1 MSDQPDFL
9 RHDNEPTV
17 PPAEPEQ
24 LACGQDKGHDP
35 PAGEEATLGP
45 APSDQSPVSNEA
57 TDPLDDATIPPT
69 EQVDS
74 DNETLPAGQTVWQ
87 SGGTIR
93 YFGDYELLSEIARGG
108 MGVVFKARQVNLNR
122 IVALKMILAGQLAGE
137 EEVQRFH
144 AEAEAAANL
153 DHPGIVPIY
162 EVGEVDGQHYFS
174 MGFVDGDSLA
184 DRLTDGPL
192 KPRQAAEVIRKICDA
207 MAYAHENGVIHRDL
221 KPANVLMDVGNQPRV
236 TDFGLAK
243 KVEGG
248 SDLTNTGQVLGT
260 PSYMPPEQAA
270 GNTDEIDAR
279 ADVYSLGGI
288 LYALGTGRPPF
299 QAASPLDTLMQVLEK
314 EPVPPRQLNPAMDE
328 DLQTIC
334 LKCLEK
340 NPESRYATSRELV
353 EELDRY
359 LAGEPIIARPI
370 GRAQRAWRWCKR
382 KPAVAGLLAVA
393 SLLIT
398 VLSIG
403 GPMVAF
409 QQAEFAAEQVRLKT
423 DAVAARDV
431 ANQRTKEAEQAR
443 AKVVKEQ
450 ERIEGLLYS
459 TRISLAY
466 REWSD
471 GNPNRAQ
478 QLLNDCPT
486 ERRNWEWHYIDGLL
500 RAEEL
505 ALFAHKVPGDV
516 QFLSDGESLLTRGL
530 TDNQLKRWDVSTGLE
545 TQSHKIN
552 NLRQFDVAGDDRHA
566 LVVAGN
572 SVSYVNIESG
582 ESESYGNFGVRA
594 TNGLLF
600 DQGRR
605 IAAAFA
611 DGTVTLYQ
619 RGETKELY
627 RVPKKLKSDLP
638 LCFSPD
644 GRVAAGTD
652 GTTAY
657 VWDVRTG
664 DVKFEIKGHIKL
676 VSWLAFS
683 PDGSLLASVG
693 GGGKL
698 MVTSVESGQRRHFIQ
713 AHSSSIEDVV
723 FSDDGRRIA
732 TASLDRTCRIFDL
745 LSGSS
750 LLTIRGHAG
759 SLLAVDFDPAGKRVA
774 TASIDGS
781 VRIWNI
787 DGQLAMSDEVA
798 ETLRKEKDC
807 SSGAPN

>member
-1 MSDQPDFL
+1 MSDRPDSL
-9 RHDNEPTV
+9 RADDDPTL
-17 PPAEPEQ
+17 PPVEPEQ
-24 LACGQDKGHDP
+24 LAHRHDEGHDSVSNGDDP
-35 PAGEEATLGP
+35 TLGP
-45 APSDQSPVSNEA
+45 APSGNRPVSNQD
-57 TDPLDDATIPPT
+57 TDQLDDVTLPPT
-69 EQVDS
+69 EQANS
-74 DNETLPAGQTVWQ
+74 DNDNLPDGQQGWR
-87 SGGTIR
+87 SGSTIR

-122 IVALKMILAGQLAGE
+122 IVALKMILAGQLAGD

-162 EVGEVDGQHYFS
+162 EVGDVDGQHYFS

-192 KPRQAAEVIRKICDA
+192 KPRQAAEVMRKICDA
-207 MAYAHENGVIHRDL
+207 IAYAHENGVIHRDL
-221 KPANVLMDVGNQPRV
+221 KPANVLMDVCNQPRV

-359 LAGEPIIARPI
+359 LNGEPIIARPI

-382 KPAVAGLLAVA
+382 KPAAAGLLAVA
-393 SLLIT
+393 SLLLA

-403 GPMVAF
+403 GPLLAF
-409 QQAEFAAEQVRLKT
+409 QQAEFAAEQFKLKT
-423 DAVAARDV
+423 DAVAARDE
-431 ANQRTKEAEQAR
+431 ANQRTKEVEAAR
-443 AKVVKEQ
+443 AKVVQEQ
-450 ERIEGLLYS
+450 QRVDGLLYS
-459 TRISLAY
+459 TSISLAY

-471 GNPNRAQ
+471 GNPDRAQ
-478 QLLNDCPT
+478 QLLNDCPR

-505 ALFAHKVPGDV
+505 ALFPHKVPGDV
-516 QFLSDGESLLTRGL
+516 QFDSDGESLVTRGIY
-530 TDNQLKRWDVSTGLE
+530 DNQLKRWDLSTGLE
-545 TQSHKIN
+545 TQSRAIN
-552 NLRQFDVAGDDRHA
+552 NLRQFEMTDDKEHG

-572 SVSYVNIESG
+572 SARYINIETG
-582 ESESYGNFGVRA
+582 ESESYGDFGVRA
-594 TNGLLF
+594 TNGSLF
-600 DQGRR
+600 DNDKRV
-605 IAAAFA
+605 IAGFD
-611 DGTVTLYQ
+611 DGTVM
-619 RGETKELY
+619 LY
-627 RVPKKLKSDLP
+627 RRAKRKS
-638 LCFSPD
+638 C
-644 GRVAAGTD
+644 
-652 GTTAY
+652 
-657 VWDVRTG
+657 
-664 DVKFEIKGHIKL
+664 I
-676 VSWLAFS
+676 VS
-683 PDGSLLASVG
+683 
-693 GGGKL
+693 
-698 MVTSVESGQRRHFIQ
+698 RRNSKAI
-713 AHSSSIEDVV
+713 
-723 FSDDGRRIA
+723 
-732 TASLDRTCRIFDL
+732 CRFV
-745 LSGSS
+745 S
-750 LLTIRGHAG
+750 HP
-759 SLLAVDFDPAGKRVA
+759 LAVWLPVLKA
-774 TASIDGS
+774 
-781 VRIWNI
+781 
-787 DGQLAMSDEVA
+787 Q
-798 ETLRKEKDC
+798 
-807 SSGAPN
+807 P